1 MTAACLIGVG
11 ATTGVGGT
19 AAVSMAAFRAG
30 LTRTERVG
38 YGAEDDAW
46 SHAVRVGTLEEADPE
61 KRARALL
68 HAAVAQAWAPL
79 RQAAR
84 GLRIG
89 IYQAGAAGLGERV
102 ARQLGVEP
110 QQLLHAGEHASAGLC
125 ALRQAW
131 SDLGEQNIDVALVVG
146 VGVESSARALRVG
159 REQGRVLGGESS
171 FGTVPGEAAVA
182 LALCSERV
190 REQLSVRS
198 RGRLIAVAS
207 AEEKTPFGG
216 PLPCVGNGLIE
227 AIRAALGSL
236 PAGER
241 LATVLCDLNG
251 ERARADE
258 WGFAVPRLSQRL
270 VMPSR
275 FITPISAF
283 GDSGAP
289 TGLLLVA
296 LASALGKNADGDR
309 RALIWTSSAGSARAA
324 ALFEA
329 ADGAASGAPPAGAEH
344 GRAAS
349 GAGSEPAS
357 PPVPGWALALD
368 ASVLGELVD
377 EAAFRHD
384 QRQYELGKAE
394 SEPAGTSQQALARVE
409 AVLDQIVGGLLDCGP
424 RAWQRVEAAL
434 VPPAPGAL
442 YTAVRVLCEAGHM
455 ARALP
460 IVLEHGGAASALGQA
475 TRLGLLHAAPNG
487 AALKPAIEACLDGS
501 PALATLG
508 LSLSVRAGQPLSEA
522 RLEALSERIP
532 DADEAAAAAW
542 MDALAQSEDAGALAG
557 IRRWRLSRHDRLRRC
572 WAQAELCLGGA
583 NGKADVM
590 GRAEQDPAVILPA
603 ALAVGGAQLPVLREL
618 ASALSGVDACLA
630 LGVLGDA
637 RAVPVLLERLL
648 DPLLADAAACALEIL
663 LGAAPPSTRREP
675 DLDPQ
680 APPREVAC
688 LSREPAAWQALAD
701 HVLEG
706 QPATRRWRAGRP
718 ASVAATASLLGR
730 LHLPLRVRRYLL
742 RELRV
747 RWNVR
752 PGLDL
757 LALLRQQSSAL
768 AALQAAPP
776 APQDGTWD

>member
-1 MTAACLIGVG
+1 MVTPACLIGVG

-30 LTRTERVG
+30 LTRTERVS
-38 YGAEDDAW
+38 YGGEDDTW
-46 SHAVRVGTLEEADPE
+46 SHAVRVGTLDEADAE
-61 KRARALL
+61 KRAQALL

-79 RQAAR
+79 RRAAS

-102 ARQLGVEP
+102 ARQLGFEP
-110 QQLLHAGEHASAGLC
+110 QRLLHAGEHASAGLS
-125 ALRQAW
+125 ALHQAW
-131 SDLGEQNIDVALVVG
+131 SDLGEQNIDVALAVG
-146 VGVESSARALRVG
+146 VGVESSARALRLG

-171 FGTVPGEAAVA
+171 FGTVPGEAAVV
-182 LALCSERV
+182 LVLCSERV
-190 REQLSVRS
+190 RQQLSVRC
-198 RGRLIAVAS
+198 RGRLIAVAG

-258 WGFAVPRLSQRL
+258 WGFALPRLSQRL

-283 GDSGAP
+283 GDSGAA

-329 ADGAASGAPPAGAEH
+329 ADGVAGGAPPAAGAEP
-344 GRAAS
+344 GSAAS
-349 GAGSEPAS
+349 SEPAS

-368 ASVLGELVD
+368 ASVLGELTE

-394 SEPAGTSQQALARVE
+394 SEPAGTSRDALARVE
-409 AVLDQIVGGLLDCGP
+409 GILDQVVRGLLDCGP

-442 YTAVRVLCEAGHM
+442 YTAVRVLCEAGRT

-460 IVLEHGGAASALGQA
+460 IVLEHGGAASTLGQA

-487 AALKPAIEACLDGS
+487 AALAPLIEACLGGG

-508 LSLSVRAGQPLSEA
+508 LSLSVRGGQPISGA
-522 RLEALSERIP
+522 RLQAMSERIP
-532 DADEAAAAAW
+532 DDDEATAAAW
-542 MDALAQSEDAGALAG
+542 IDALAQHEGAEARAC

-583 NGKADVM
+583 DGKADVLS
-590 GRAEQDPAVILPA
+590 RAEQDPAVILPA

-618 ASALSGVDACLA
+618 ATALSGVDACLA

-648 DPLLADAAACALEIL
+648 DPLVADAATCALEIL
-663 LGAAPPSTRREP
+663 LGAAPAGTRREP

-688 LSREPAAWQALAD
+688 LSREPAAWQALAAA
-701 HVLEG
+701 VFEG
-706 QPATRRWRAGRP
+706 QPATRRWRAGKP
-718 ASVAATASLLGR
+718 ASVAATASLLER

-752 PGLDL
+752 TGLDL

-768 AALQAAPP
+768 GTLQAAPP
-776 APQDGTWD
+776 APGDGTWD